1 MYFGQYAFL
10 EPIDYRFEKEQEL
23 SWLIEPPTSGDELA
37 IARFLNQGKVTIS
50 IDGTSREAPPTWLE
64 VAYREIALTF
74 GGTNIPKSDSNDTPI
89 LKKHATVTEV
99 ENVPKK
105 MPHAMVMELW
115 NAIKEFIPGW
125 GPKEVKTTTTE
136 D

>member
-99 ENVPKK
+99 
-105 MPHAMVMELW
+105 
-115 NAIKEFIPGW
+115 
-125 GPKEVKTTTTE
+125 
-136 D
+136 